1 MRKILALVLALVIML
16 FMFGCGEKVKTD
28 KGLVVSPSV
37 TSVSAQYLKKGQ
49 LEMNLTGFIFINN
62 SDKPATV
69 TEITLERTGISTDSA
84 LTGIYLF
91 KDDKKLM
98 VSEISTGHINFYN
111 KSGIFTV
118 PARSSITIIVKAD
131 IAKNTKDKS
140 IAINLKSVTASI
152 PVRATFPPYG
162 PTINII

>member
-1 MRKILALVLALVIML
+1 MRKILVLVLVLVIMF
-16 FMFGCGEKVKTD
+16 FMFGCGEKAKTD

-49 LEMNLTGFIFINN
+49 LEMNLAGFTFINN
-62 SDKPATV
+62 SDKSAIV
-69 TEITLERTGISTDSA
+69 TEISLERTGISTDSA

-91 KDDKKLM
+91 EGSKKLM
-98 VSEISTGHINFYN
+98 VSEISTGQINFYK

-140 IAINLKSVTASI
+140 IALNLKGVMASI
-152 PVRATFPPYG
+152 PVQATFPPYG
-162 PTINII
+162 PTINIM